1 MMKKGDVIKIKFL
14 NRIVEAQILDITDK
28 WVKVF
33 FDNVTYK
40 TSLNNIQK

>member
-1 MMKKGDVIKIKFL
+1 MKKGDVIKIKFL
-14 NRIVEAQILDITDK
+14 NRIVEAQILDIIDK

>member
-1 MMKKGDVIKIKFL
+1 MKKGDVIKIKFL

>member
-14 NRIVEAQILDITDK
+14 NRIVEAQILDIIDK